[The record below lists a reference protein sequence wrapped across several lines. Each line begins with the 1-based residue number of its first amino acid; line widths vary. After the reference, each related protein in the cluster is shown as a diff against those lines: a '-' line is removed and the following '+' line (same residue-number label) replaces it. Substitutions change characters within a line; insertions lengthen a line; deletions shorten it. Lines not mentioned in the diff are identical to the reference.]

1 MSITAQDVNKL
12 RSITGAGM
20 MDCKKALTESE
31 GDFDKAIEVLRK
43 KGQKVSESRQ
53 DRDAKEGAVF
63 AMVSGDGKTGVM
75 LELNCET
82 DFVALNDDFKKLGS
96 DVLKQALAAAPKTL
110 DELLAMPLEGRS
122 VSEHLTDAVG
132 RIGEKITISKF
143 ATVSGE
149 EVASYIHLG
158 AKVGVLVAF
167 AGVDGVSDV
176 PAIGKDVSMQIA
188 SMQPV
193 AVEKEQIDPELVAR
207 ELEIAKELARNEGKP
222 EAMLEKIAAGRINK
236 FYQEK
241 ALVEQEFVK
250 DSSMTVGKY
259 LKSRGANLK
268 VLSFERFH
276 LG

>member
-1 MSITAQDVNKL
+1 MSISAQDVNKL

-96 DVLKQALAAAPKTL
+96 DVLNQALAAAPKTL

-122 VSEHLTDAVG
+122 VGEHLTDAVG

-176 PAIGKDVSMQIA
+176 PAIGKDISMQIA